1 MSQRQT
7 AIDFYHELCT
17 TGALAQDAW
26 DVLLPGLSA
35 RGLIFGDRPLTT
47 VLRPLLHTGMDWHY
61 LRWRSTVILGVF
73 RKMAEALR
81 DDPALRTQVHL
92 TPEEEELIQIP
103 VGFDAILPT
112 ARLDSFFTVH
122 ADGSYQLNYVEL
134 NGESPASMAYSDVL
148 SELFLETPL
157 MKAFSERYHVDTL
170 AVGRRNAVDAL
181 LRIYY
186 EWRGNRSKLPD
197 LVIVDWEGVPTTT
210 EFHLFVRYFARYGVT
225 VTICDPGAMEF
236 RNNTLYA
243 DGRPVDFVYKRV
255 LTTELLQ
262 RYKLDHPIIE
272 ALRAGVI
279 CMANP
284 FTCKLVHKK
293 ASFAVASDE
302 RNAWMFSPSEHE
314 AIRQHIP
321 WTRVVEER
329 RTVAPD
335 GGSIDL
341 LPWASDHKDDL
352 VLKPNDEY
360 GGKGVLIGWECEQA
374 EWDAALQAAL
384 DDPAIVQARATIAYE
399 DFPSLTPGGAI
410 DISRRLVDSDPFIFN
425 GDMIDG
431 CLVRLSKV
439 TLLNVT
445 AGGGSVVP
453 AFIVDKRE

>member
-61 LRWRSTVILGVF
+61 LRWRSTVILSVF

-81 DDPALRTQVHL
+81 DDSALRTQVHL

-103 VGFDAILPT
+103 AGFDAILPT

-186 EWRGNRSKLPD
+186 EWRGNRSKPPD

-284 FTCKLVHKK
+284 FACKLVHKK

-329 RTVAPD
+329 HTVAPD

-341 LPWASDHKDDL
+341 LPWASDHKDEL

-384 DDPAIVQARATIAYE
+384 DDPAIVQARAMIAYE
-399 DFPSLTPGGAI
+399 DFPALTPGGAI